1 MLTSSMLRTGNGFR
15 AVGALFGGDIGVFGG
30 GVERFEGA
38 CIGRDVAAE
47 AMVSDAIRDAVLP
60 QVCEEAGDCT

>member
-47 AMVSDAIRDAVLP
+47 AMVSDAIRRCGATTGL
-60 QVCEEAGDCT
+60 